1 MNTNAFK
8 SFKCKAKLL
17 ENTAA
22 DGNNSILKNAII
34 TVPLNKVFLGN
45 HLKCHLLLAKL
56 NWNLDWQSIVF

>member
-34 TVPLNKVFLGN
+34 LPLKKVFFGN
-45 HLKCHLLLAKL
+45 HLKCHWLLAKL
-56 NWNLDWQSIVF
+56 NWNLDGQSIVF